1 MSKNAR
7 STDDPND
14 KALRA
19 ALAADPGATAS
30 ALAFTAG
37 MSVSTARQILG
48 RMADDGTAT
57 RITDPDKPN
66 GAHRWTLATTA
77 PAKRAG
83 RTGRAPRATKNAAT
97 AAPAAPAAPAKKPA
111 AARKGRKAA
120 TGGAPA
126 DTGSGAAP
134 LEKLPSGGLRGMVE
148 DFMRDN
154 PGESFSPTAVK
165 NALDE
170 IHAPRTLSSGAINN
184 ALEKLTADGVTVR
197 TCDAP
202 KRWALAVDA

>member
-7 STDDPND
+7 SNDDPND

-19 ALAADPGATAS
+19 ALAAEPGATAS

-37 MSVSTARQILG
+37 MSVSTARNILG

-83 RTGRAPRATKNAAT
+83 RAPRGSKKPAT
-97 AAPAAPAAPAKKPA
+97 AAPAAPAATAKKCA

-148 DFMRDN
+148 DFMRDH
-154 PGESFSPTAVK
+154 PGESFSPTAIK
-165 NALDE
+165 NALDQ

-184 ALEKLTADGVTVR
+184 ALEKLTTQGVTVR

-202 KRWALAVDA
+202 KQWALAADA

>member
-7 STDDPND
+7 PNTDPNVA
-14 KALRA
+14 ALRA

-37 MSVSTARQILG
+37 MSVSTARNILG

-66 GAHRWTLATTA
+66 GAHRWTLATPA

-83 RTGRAPRATKNAAT
+83 RTERAPRATKKAAT

-111 AARKGRKAA
+111 AARKSRKA
-120 TGGAPA
+120 APA
-126 DTGSGAAP
+126 DTGNGEAP

-154 PGESFSPTAVK
+154 PGKSVSPTAVK

-202 KRWALAVDA
+202 KRWALAADA

>member
-1 MSKNAR
+1 MSKKAR
-7 STDDPND
+7 SNDDPND
-14 KALRA
+14 TALRA
-19 ALAADPGATAS
+19 ALAADPGANAS

-37 MSVSTARQILG
+37 MSVSTARTILG

-57 RITDPDKPN
+57 RTTDPDKPN

-83 RTGRAPRATKNAAT
+83 RTGRAPRDTKKAAT
-97 AAPAAPAAPAKKPA
+97 AAPAAPAAPAKKTA
-111 AARKGRKAA
+111 AARKGSNTA
-120 TGGAPA
+120 TGGATA

-148 DFMRDN
+148 DFIRDN

-202 KRWALAVDA
+202 KRWALAADA